1 MSALLAFILSRLA
14 GGALAPVAKLLRLL
28 VSAAGGRRI
37 VAPASRASGRTRR
50 ALVGARRDVV
60 LAEIAESRLTRSWRP
75 ALMFLLMGFLLFLGL
90 VIPSIEMV
98 TGRTFTFEPRFE
110 LLPDAVWNLL
120 AIGLGGYIGGRSAEK
135 IAGRMWVRP
144 SPRRRRMQSP
154 RSRWKK

>member
-1 MSALLAFILSRLA
+1 MSALFAFILSRLTD
-14 GGALAPVAKLLRLL
+14 GALAPLVRLL
-28 VSAAGGRRI
+28 GLFVRGAGGRRI
-37 VAPASRASGRTRR
+37 VAPAPGVSARARRT
-50 ALVGARRDVV
+50 LVRARRDVV

-98 TGRTFTFEPRFE
+98 TGRTFAFEPRFE

-135 IAGRMWVRP
+135 IAGRMWIRP
-144 SPRRRRMQSP
+144 PSRAGRPRSPRTRLR
-154 RSRWKK
+154 K